1 MLKIVDNFYKD
12 TDLLDEMYMYFH
24 YSGPW
29 QFDYMPTKY
38 VWKDKQSTQM
48 EANVCTLI
56 RRICVTEPKFGGE
69 GYEAWANVL
78 NQDTDHLNHH
88 VDCDE
93 EAEGIEPAKM
103 TAILYLGSNEG
114 LEGGELAID
123 TSEGALQAGFYDSI
137 YDLKKNLDNG
147 WIKIP
152 YKYNRL
158 VLFDSN
164 YPHAILP
171 ITGIKKEE
179 SRIGLTIS
187 SWDKK
192 ITVQR

>member
-1 MLKIVDNFYKD
+1 
-12 TDLLDEMYMYFH
+12 
-24 YSGPW
+24 
-29 QFDYMPTKY
+29 MPNKY
-38 VWKDKQSTQM
+38 VWKDKQST
-48 EANVCTLI
+48 EVESKICALI
-56 RRICVTEPKFGGE
+56 RRICVTNPNFGAN
-69 GYEAWANVL
+69 GYEAWSNVL

-93 EAEGIEPAKM
+93 EAEGLVPAKM
-103 TAILYLGSNEG
+103 TAILYLGSEEG
-114 LEGGELAID
+114 MEGGELVID
-123 TSEGALQAGFYDSI
+123 TNEGALNAGFYDNI

-158 VLFDSN
+158 VIFDSN

-171 ITGIKKEE
+171 VVGINQGE

-187 SWDKK
+187 SWDKTIK
-192 ITVQR
+192 VQR